1 MSSLKYD
8 MRVGDTIK
16 LDGGKIK
23 ITLLDKSGQRARLDI
38 NAENSV
44 TIETPSTVKAHDLAK
59 NGVNLK
65 RS

>member
-44 TIETPSTVKAHDLAK
+44 TIETPSAVKAHDLAK

-65 RS
+65 R